1 MESFREMLV
10 DNANTVKRQLGVI
23 WNSIQIEITEFFK
36 NLPDMNVPKDNCNF
50 ERSKEKIL
58 SRFKLTEENIENPL
72 YLPRIKELIFYIKEV
87 NFNCFYNN
95 WSTTYYNHHAHSY
108 TIRDEILPKLETY
121 SEDLIKF
128 NSEKLTKLL
137 LAFEHGEIFDIS
149 PGESYI
155 TYDFKEY
162 GLKQYGAH
170 LEIMN
175 QIHTHDLYSTLMPFL
190 LRNLFENLIH
200 DILSQSLH
208 AKHKELYYLQGRIK
222 RFSTLI
228 SILDECRKPVF
239 GHLVKGILNDDLI
252 KNLHDVREKGNLTVH
267 EVVGIITK
275 EEINELKPKINLMVE
290 QLLTIYEKVKGKN
303 LEIDPQID
311 LNIKKKIGMISTK
324 KKENNIPR
332 RFTDK
337 PNYTVENPIQELFT
351 LFSRPGIETHLAKK
365 IAIQIKKIGEEKFLE
380 VLKFHL
386 RESTTSHSLGLLKLI
401 ENLKKIAQESERYLI
416 FEDEFFIVSVR
427 YKRNANRIRISHK
440 KKMFDYSK
448 PKKNQEIR
456 VAFLKS
462 FRERCGESKIILR
475 EER

>member
-87 NFNCFYNN
+87 NSNCFYDN
-95 WSTTYYNHHAHSY
+95 WRTSHYHHHAHSY
-108 TIRDEILPKLETY
+108 TIRDEILPILETY
-121 SEDLIKF
+121 SEDLLKF

-149 PGESYI
+149 TGESYI

-170 LEIMN
+170 LEIIN
-175 QIHTHDLYSTLMPFL
+175 QIHAHDLYYTLMPFL
-190 LRNLFENLIH
+190 LRNLFENLVH

-208 AKHKELYYLQGRIK
+208 TKHKELYYYKGRIK
-222 RFSTLI
+222 RFSILI
-228 SILDECRKPVF
+228 LILDECRKPVF

-252 KNLHDVREKGNLTVH
+252 KNLHDVREKGNLSVH
-267 EVVGIITK
+267 EVIGTVTKDEIIK
-275 EEINELKPKINLMVE
+275 LKPKINLIVK
-290 QLLTIYEKVKGKN
+290 QLLTTYEKVMGKN
-303 LEIDPQID
+303 LEIDPETD
-311 LNIKKKIGMISTK
+311 LKIKKKIGMILSK
-324 KKENNIPR
+324 NEENNIPR
-332 RFTDK
+332 RFTHK
-337 PNYTVENPIQELFT
+337 PIDTVENPFQELFT

-365 IAIQIKKIGEEKFLE
+365 IAIQIKKIREERFLE

-386 RESTTSHSLGLLKLI
+386 RESTASHFLGLHRAIRTLS
-401 ENLKKIAQESERYLI
+401 EPAPESERYLI

-427 YKRNANRIRISHK
+427 YKRDANRVRIRHK

-448 PKKNQEIR
+448 PEKNLEVR
-456 VAFLKS
+456 AAFLKS
-462 FRERCGESKIILR
+462 FRERCAECRINLT